1 MKFITERLQ
10 FILTTLC
17 GLFLVIMFLGMI
29 PGWSVGSAV
38 QWAIPSVVCGAYYAI
53 GAAWRSLRQRSLDVN
68 TLMLIAAVGSVVVDR
83 IEDAAVLLFLF
94 SLGSALESMTMGKT
108 QSAIEALVRLR
119 PDQAILVVSGGD
131 RDVRVEDLKIGDQ
144 VRVLPFEPIPTDG
157 QLVTANAGI
166 DESALTG
173 ESATVA
179 KSAGDDL
186 MAGTQ
191 NLDSML
197 VMQVTRPVGDSSL
210 DKIVAL
216 VQEAQENQ
224 ASGERIS
231 AWLGQTYTVF
241 VIAAFLVSF
250 GIRVGLGHPL
260 QEAFY
265 ASLVLLVAL
274 SPCALVISSPA
285 AALSA
290 LAFAAQKGALIRGGQ
305 VLEKAGHVTLVAMD
319 KTGTLTQGRPQVGEV
334 CVGSPV
340 MVSAGGPSCAGIL
353 CWHPNEELKGDSR
366 QALRLAAAAEAH
378 STHPIAEAI
387 VGQARALGID
397 LPEATSH
404 QAHAGLGVET
414 QIEGKTVRIGQLKFF
429 ASDEMPLDFEDH
441 VNEIRDRGMTAA
453 LMNADGQWA
462 AVGLRDAV
470 RSESRQL
477 VSDLRAIGLNKLTM
491 LTGDNEGTAQAVAQ
505 QVGITDVRSGLM
517 PQDKLRFA
525 EEWQA
530 QGEHVLMVGDGI
542 NDAPALTAADIGI
555 AMGSLGSEAALRAA
569 DIVLVQDRIQLIP
582 TIIKLGRMTNAII
595 RANLIFAA
603 GIVIA
608 LVIASFVIELPLP
621 IAVIGH
627 EGSTVLVILNGL
639 RLLRGP
645 K

>member
-1 MKFITERLQ
+1 MKFIVERLQ

-17 GLFLVIMFLGMI
+17 GLFLGIMFLSMI
-29 PGWSVGSAV
+29 PGWSIGPPG

-53 GAAWRSLRQRSLDVN
+53 GAAWRSLRQKSLDVN
-68 TLMLIAAVGSVVVDR
+68 TLMLIAAVGSVAVGR

-119 PDQAILVVSGGD
+119 PDQAILVASGGD
-131 RDVRVEDLKIGDQ
+131 REVKVEDLKVGDQ

-157 QLVTANAGI
+157 QLVTTSAGI

-173 ESATVA
+173 ESEAVA

-197 VMQVTRPVGDSSL
+197 VMEVTRPVGDSSL

-216 VQEAQENQ
+216 VKEAQENQ

-241 VIAAFLVSF
+241 VIIAFLVSF
-250 GIRVGLGHPL
+250 GIRAGLGHPI

-290 LAFAAQKGALIRGGQ
+290 LAFAAQRGALIRGGQ

-334 CVGSPV
+334 CVGSPG

-353 CWHPNEELKGDSR
+353 CWHPSEELKGDSR

-387 VGQARALGID
+387 VGQARTLGLDI
-397 LPEATSH
+397 PEATSH

-429 ASDEMPLDFEDH
+429 ESDEMPLDFEDH

-462 AVGLRDAV
+462 AIGLRDAV
-470 RSESRQL
+470 RPGSRQL
-477 VSDLRAIGLNKLTM
+477 ISDLRAIGLNKLTM

-525 EEWQA
+525 EEWKA
-530 QGEHVLMVGDGI
+530 EGEHVLMVGDGV

-569 DIVLVQDRIQLIP
+569 DIVLVQDRIQFIP

-608 LVIASFVIELPLP
+608 LALASFVIELPLP
-621 IAVIGH
+621 IAVVGH